1 MTPISVLIF
10 FLSGCAGF
18 TLGWFFHAALS
29 TDLDAP
35 LERLPADAMR
45 KFQVETLEL
54 RIKELEEKENYEACM
69 YAKEL
74 LETIKADY

>member
-1 MTPISVLIF
+1 MTPLSVIIF
-10 FLSGCAGF
+10 FATACAGF
-18 TLGWFFHAALS
+18 AIGWFFHAALS

-35 LERLPADAMR
+35 LERMPLDAMR
-45 KFQVETLEL
+45 RFRIEALEK
-54 RIKELEEKENYEACM
+54 RIKELEDKENFEACQ

>member
-18 TLGWFFHAALS
+18 TIGWFFHAALS

-35 LERLPADAMR
+35 LERLPSDVMR
-45 KFQVETLEL
+45 RFQVEALE
-54 RIKELEEKENYEACM
+54 RWIKELEAAENYEACM